1 MVRKSS
7 VHILLIS
14 FLLILPGQLL
24 SLGLGEIEV
33 DSALNQP
40 LNAQIGLISARAD
53 ELEEMRVELAPAN
66 VFDRVGVPRPYF
78 LTQLK
83 FTPVSLPGGGTAIR
97 VTSKDPV
104 REPFLTF
111 LVEVTWPKGRLLREY
126 TVLLDPPEFAQQR
139 APQIATP
146 VTTPV
151 IQDQVVEAEPVE
163 VPQVVTPTEVVT
175 AEQTTDVEAVREQLD
190 RELGLNGSASEA
202 TTEIVDDVVET
213 VATPIAEEPVVN
225 EPAADVIEDAVVES
239 VVEST
244 RVYDVADDVI
254 IPEDIPGN
262 EGVISSGGE
271 AVVSSD
277 VVDADVI
284 EAEVIAESEV
294 YTESSVTAGE
304 HVVVGGDT
312 LFKIAKNAKPSSAVS
327 INQMMVAIQQANP
340 DAFARNNINLLK
352 KGAVLRIPDVG
363 EAQSASSAEARNL
376 ISQQNALW
384 REYRNNTSQVAA
396 KNVDAPELVE
406 EKNTVVSEAKQAL
419 KETVKETVKKAE
431 TVKQDLNIL
440 AAEDGKQ
447 ADSSMQIAGG
457 EELKKLQNEVTLTKE
472 LAESKGKEAE
482 ELKSRVEALESM
494 LEKKE
499 KILTIQNQQLK
510 DLQQQ
515 LSTEEDKAATA
526 EKMLK
531 EKAAQEE
538 VKPEVKSEVKPQAK
552 PIEKKIVEEV
562 KKPLVEPLPEFADP
576 VVAEQPMAKP
586 RLEPLPDWDSLP
598 EIEPIKEEVV
608 AEVTPTEKPTEV
620 KPEEV
625 KPEQVKPVQTPAE
638 INQAETVAGSDTA
651 SGVMGFATSLYER
664 FKSVLLPLVGGL
676 LLLLGGLWFW
686 RKKSVKTVELSG
698 LGEMP
703 MELGEDDDHFDDILD
718 ETIVTPQTNVAE
730 EVDDVGTIDDL
741 GLDDEDM
748 GFTPNAAETSGDAE
762 LGEDVFDEADVYISY
777 GLHQQAQDLLTD
789 AIAKDPNNSDY
800 KAKLAEVY
808 YSQKD
813 SQAFEQYAEKVK
825 DEVGESSE
833 QWQNILAMGKEI
845 APSSALFAG
854 AAALGVAAKAAID
867 KPGEADVDI
876 GLQTVIDNPL
886 SDANLEDTFLDND
899 AGTDDDDGLDFN
911 IDDPLAEGDLEDD
924 PVASKIM
931 EANETSDILNFEVD
945 DLSDDIL
952 EDDAEEDDAD
962 ADTVMDAMATG
973 LHETASM
980 DDLTQELEQ
989 IGMQTTMNDLKPLD
1003 LDEGEIDI
1011 AAATDDT
1018 VAMQSDDFDIDTALT
1033 PADPDET
1040 AAYKPSS
1047 LDGNFGGDDTE
1058 QFDVTNMDTEFLDPA
1073 EQTVAQTHTD
1083 LQELG
1088 PPSLIE
1094 EVGTKLDL
1102 AKAFVDMGDS
1112 DAAKETLLEVIN
1124 EGDESQI
1131 KAAKDLMDK
1140 LGS

>member
-1 MVRKSS
+1 MRKSS

-14 FLLILPGQLL
+14 LLLFLPGQLL

-126 TVLLDPPEFAQQR
+126 TVLLDPPEFAQQQ

-146 VTTPV
+146 VTAPV
-151 IQDQVVEAEPVE
+151 IQEQVVEAEPVAT
-163 VPQVVTPTEVVT
+163 PQVVTPTEVIT
-175 AEQTTDVEAVREQLD
+175 ESTNDDVERLREQMD
-190 RELGLNGSASEA
+190 RELGIDDDATIAVTDVADEVAEEAVTIEPTVADSIEVESAVEEVEDA
-202 TTEIVDDVVET
+202 VVET
-213 VATPIAEEPVVN
+213 VAESQPVM
-225 EPAADVIEDAVVES
+225 E
-239 VVEST
+239 
-244 RVYDVADDVI
+244 VADDVI
-254 IPEDIPGN
+254 IPEDIPGSEEIITSAPVETVN
-262 EGVISSGGE
+262 AEE
-271 AVVSSD
+271 
-277 VVDADVI
+277 I

-294 YTESSVTAGE
+294 YTEASVAGE
-304 HVVVGGDT
+304 HLVQSGDT
-312 LFKIAKNAKPSSAVS
+312 LYKIAKNAKQSSAVS
-327 INQMMVAIQQANP
+327 INQMMIAIQQANP
-340 DAFARNNINLLK
+340 NAFARNNVNLLK
-352 KGAVLRIPDVG
+352 KGAVLRIPNIE
-363 EAQSASSAEARNL
+363 EAQSASSAEARKM

-384 REYRNNTSQVAA
+384 REYRSNVSQVAA
-396 KNVDAPELVE
+396 KNIDAPELVDD
-406 EKNTVVSEAKQAL
+406 KSTVVSEAKQAL
-419 KETVKETVKKAE
+419 KETTKKSEA
-431 TVKQDLNIL
+431 VKQDLNIL

-447 ADSSMQIAGG
+447 SDSKMQVAGG

-472 LAESKGKEAE
+472 LAESKSKEAE

-499 KILTIQNQQLK
+499 KILNIQNQQLK
-510 DLQQQ
+510 DLQEQ
-515 LSTEEDKAATA
+515 LGTEADKAAAA

-531 EKAAQEE
+531 EKAAQEAT
-538 VKPEVKSEVKPQAK
+538 KPEVKSEAKPEAKPIAK
-552 PIEKKIVEEV
+552 PIEKTIVEEV
-562 KKPLVEPLPEFADP
+562 KKPVVEPLPEFTEP
-576 VVAEQPMAKP
+576 VVAEQPISKP
-586 RLEPLPDWDSLP
+586 KLQPLPDWESLP
-598 EIEPIKEEVV
+598 EIEPVKEGVV
-608 AEVTPTEKPTEV
+608 AEATPTEKPTEV

-625 KPEQVKPVQTPAE
+625 KPLEKPAE
-638 INQAETVAGSDTA
+638 VKQVEAPKLPDNASEAT
-651 SGVMGFATSLYER
+651 SGVMGFATSIIER
-664 FKSVLLPLVGGL
+664 FKNVLLPLVGGA

-718 ETIVTPQTNVAE
+718 ETIVTPQTNADAE
-730 EVDDVGTIDDL
+730 MNDDVGSMDDL

-748 GFTPNAAETSGDAE
+748 GFSPTSDANDAE
-762 LGEDVFDEADVYISY
+762 LGEDVLDEADVYISY

-789 AIAKDPNNSDY
+789 AITKEPNNNDY

-813 SQAFEQYAEKVK
+813 SQAFEEYAEKIK
-825 DEVGESSE
+825 GEVGESSS
-833 QWQNILAMGKEI
+833 QWQNIISMGKEL
-845 APSSALFAG
+845 APTSALFAG
-854 AAALGVAAKAAID
+854 AAALGVAAKSAID
-867 KPGEADVDI
+867 KPDQADVDI

-899 AGTDDDDGLDFN
+899 AGNENEDGLDFN
-911 IDDPLAEGDLEDD
+911 IDDPMADELEDD

-952 EDDAEEDDAD
+952 DDEDADADAD

-1003 LDEGEIDI
+1003 LDESAMDDV
-1011 AAATDDT
+1011 AASLDDT
-1018 VAMQSDDFDIDTALT
+1018 VAMQADEFDIDTALT
-1033 PADPDET
+1033 SPDPEET

-1047 LDGNFGGDDTE
+1047 LEGDLGGDDTE
-1058 QFDVTNMDTEFLDPA
+1058 QFDVSNMDTEFLDPA

-1140 LGS
+1140 LGN

>member
-1 MVRKSS
+1 MRKSS
-7 VHILLIS
+7 IQILLIS
-14 FLLILPGQLL
+14 LLLFLPGQLL

-40 LNAQIGLISARAD
+40 LNAQINLISARAD

-83 FTPVSLPGGGTAIR
+83 FTPVSIPGGGTAIR

-126 TVLLDPPEFAQQR
+126 TVLLDPPEFAQQQ

-146 VTTPV
+146 VTTPA
-151 IQDQVVEAEPVE
+151 IQEQVVEAEPVA
-163 VPQVVTPTEVVT
+163 VPQATRPDVVV
-175 AEQTTDVEAVREQLD
+175 AEPTTDIEAVREQLD
-190 RELGLNGSASEA
+190 RELGIDGDEQIAE
-202 TTEIVDDVVET
+202 TEMVPVDEEIVEIEPAAEEIEEAVVET
-213 VATPIAEEPVVN
+213 VIESQPV
-225 EPAADVIEDAVVES
+225 
-239 VVEST
+239 T
-244 RVYDVADDVI
+244 DVANDVI
-254 IPEDIPGN
+254 IPEDIPGS
-262 EGVISSGGE
+262 EEVMTSEPVE
-271 AVVSSD
+271 AE
-277 VVDADVI
+277 VI
-284 EAEVIAESEV
+284 EAEVVAESEV
-294 YTESSVTAGE
+294 YTEASVAGE

-312 LFKIAKNAKPSSAVS
+312 LFKIAKNAKQSSAIS
-327 INQMMVAIQQANP
+327 INQMMIAIQQANP
-340 DAFARNNINLLK
+340 NAFTRNNVNLLK
-352 KGAVLRIPDVG
+352 KGAVLRIPDAG
-363 EAQSASSAEARNL
+363 EAQSTSSSEARKM

-384 REYRNNTSQVAA
+384 REYKGTASQIAA
-396 KNVDAPELVE
+396 KNVDAPELVKE
-406 EKNTVVSEAKQAL
+406 SKTVVSETKQAL
-419 KETVKETVKKAE
+419 KEATKKTEA
-431 TVKQDLNIL
+431 VKQDLNIL

-447 ADSSMQIAGG
+447 SDSNMQIAGG
-457 EELKKLQNEVTLTKE
+457 EEVKKLQNEITLTKE

-510 DLQQQ
+510 DLQKQ
-515 LSTEEDKAATA
+515 LSTETDKAATA

-531 EKAAQEE
+531 EKAVQEE
-538 VKPEVKSEVKPQAK
+538 VKPAAKPIAK
-552 PIEKKIVEEV
+552 PIEKTVVEEV
-562 KKPLVEPLPEFADP
+562 KKPIVEPLPEFTEPLVSD
-576 VVAEQPMAKP
+576 QPAAKP

-598 EIEPIKEEVV
+598 EIEPIKEEV
-608 AEVTPTEKPTEV
+608 AEVKPTEKPAEVKPEAVKPVEKPTEV
-620 KPEEV
+620 KQVEAPNAPEAA
-625 KPEQVKPVQTPAE
+625 TG
-638 INQAETVAGSDTA
+638 I
-651 SGVMGFATSLYER
+651 MGFATSLIER
-664 FKSVLLPLVGGL
+664 FKDVLLPLVGGA

-718 ETIVTPQTNVAE
+718 ETIVTPQTNAAP
-730 EVDDVGTIDDL
+730 EVESDAGTMDDL

-748 GFTPNAAETSGDAE
+748 GFTPATSDASDDAE
-762 LGEDVFDEADVYISY
+762 LGEDVLDEADVYISY

-789 AIAKDPNNSDY
+789 AIAKEPNNNDY

-813 SQAFEQYAEKVK
+813 SEGFEQYAEKIK
-825 DEVGESSE
+825 DEVGESSS
-833 QWQNILAMGKEI
+833 QWQNILSMGKEL

-867 KPGEADVDI
+867 KPDEADVDI

-899 AGTDDDDGLDFN
+899 AGADDDDGLDFN
-911 IDDPLAEGDLEDD
+911 VDDPMAEDLEDD

-952 EDDAEEDDAD
+952 EEDDDVDAD
-962 ADTVMDAMATG
+962 ADTVMDAMSTG

-1003 LDEGEIDI
+1003 LDEGALD
-1011 AAATDDT
+1011 AAASLDDT
-1018 VAMQSDDFDIDTALT
+1018 VAMQSDDLDIDTALT
-1033 PADPDET
+1033 PEDPDQT
-1040 AAYKPSS
+1040 AAYKSSS
-1047 LDGNFGGDDTE
+1047 LEGDFGGDDTE

-1140 LGS
+1140 LGG

>member
-14 FLLILPGQLL
+14 LLLFLPGQLL

-40 LNAQIGLISARAD
+40 LNAQINLISARAD

-126 TVLLDPPEFAQQR
+126 TVLLDPPEFAQQQ

-151 IQDQVVEAEPVE
+151 IQEQVIEAEPVVATEITTSNE
-163 VPQVVTPTEVVT
+163 VI
-175 AEQTTDVEAVREQLD
+175 AESTTDIEVVREQID
-190 RELGLNGSASEA
+190 RELGIDDNA
-202 TTEIVDDVVET
+202 TIAVTDEVVEEVET
-213 VATPIAEEPVVN
+213 IEPVTA
-225 EPAADVIEDAVVES
+225 EPIEVEPTAEIIEDAVVET
-239 VVEST
+239 VVESQP
-244 RVYDVADDVI
+244 VMNVADDVI
-254 IPEDIPGN
+254 IPEDIPGS
-262 EGVISSGGE
+262 EE
-271 AVVSSD
+271 VV
-277 VVDADVI
+277 VNAEEI

-294 YTESSVTAGE
+294 YTQASVAGE
-304 HVVVGGDT
+304 HVVVSGDT
-312 LFKIAKNAKPSSAVS
+312 LFKIAKDAKSSNAVS
-327 INQMMVAIQQANP
+327 INQMMIAIQQANP
-340 DAFARNNINLLK
+340 DAFSRNNVNLLK
-352 KGAVLRIPDVG
+352 KGAVLRIPDAQ
-363 EAQSASSAEARNL
+363 EAQSASSAEARKM

-384 REYRNNTSQVAA
+384 REYRGNVSQVAA
-396 KNVDAPELVE
+396 KNIDAPELVD
-406 EKNTVVSEAKQAL
+406 EKSEVVNEAKQAL
-419 KETVKETVKKAE
+419 KETAKKADA
-431 TVKQDLNIL
+431 VKQDLNIL

-447 ADSSMQIAGG
+447 SDSNMQIAGG
-457 EELKKLQNEVTLTKE
+457 EEIKKLQNEVTLTKE

-499 KILTIQNQQLK
+499 KILNIQNQQLK
-510 DLQQQ
+510 DLQEQ
-515 LSTEEDKAATA
+515 LGTEANKAAAA

-531 EKAAQEE
+531 EKAAQEITKPV
-538 VKPEVKSEVKPQAK
+538 VKPEAKPVAK
-552 PIEKKIVEEV
+552 PIEKPVVEEI
-562 KKPLVEPLPEFADP
+562 KKPIVEPLPEFAEP
-576 VVAEQPMAKP
+576 ILVEQPVATP

-598 EIEPIKEEVV
+598 EIELKEESV
-608 AEVTPTEKPTEV
+608 AEVSPAEKPAE
-620 KPEEV
+620 
-625 KPEQVKPVQTPAE
+625 VKPVQKPAE
-638 INQAETVAGSDTA
+638 VKQVEAPNVPENMPEAA
-651 SGVMGFATSLYER
+651 SGVMGFATSLIER
-664 FKSVLLPLVGGL
+664 FKSVLLPLVGGA

-718 ETIVTPQTNVAE
+718 ETIVTPQTNAAPE
-730 EVDDVGTIDDL
+730 ISDDAGTMDDL

-748 GFTPNAAETSGDAE
+748 GFTPTTSEADGDTE
-762 LGEDVFDEADVYISY
+762 LGEDVLDEADVYISY

-789 AIAKDPNNSDY
+789 AIANEPNNNDY

-813 SQAFEQYAEKVK
+813 SQAFEQYAEKIK
-825 DEVGESSE
+825 GEVGETSS
-833 QWQNILAMGKEI
+833 QWQNILSMGKEL

-854 AAALGVAAKAAID
+854 AAALGVAAKAAVD
-867 KPGEADVDI
+867 KPDEADVDI

-899 AGTDDDDGLDFN
+899 ASDDNDDGLDFN
-911 IDDPLAEGDLEDD
+911 IDDPMADDIEDD

-952 EDDAEEDDAD
+952 EDDDGDGD

-1003 LDEGEIDI
+1003 LDESAMDDDL
-1011 AAATDDT
+1011 AASLDDT

-1033 PADPDET
+1033 PADPEET

-1047 LDGNFGGDDTE
+1047 LEGNFGGDDTE

>member
-14 FLLILPGQLL
+14 LLLILPGPLF
-24 SLGLGEIEV
+24 SLGLGDIEV

-146 VTTPV
+146 VTTPA
-151 IQDQVVEAEPVE
+151 IQEQLVEAEPVA
-163 VPQVVTPTEVVT
+163 VPESMPEASQATEVV
-175 AEQTTDVEAVREQLD
+175 AEPTTDIELVREQLD
-190 RELGLNGSASEA
+190 RELGLQGSTTEA
-202 TTEIVDDVVET
+202 TTEVIEEVAET
-213 VATPIAEEPVVN
+213 TAVPIAEEIAAE
-225 EPAADVIEDAVVES
+225 EPAVDEIEDAVVES
-239 VVEST
+239 VAESST
-244 RVYDVADDVI
+244 VSDLADDII
-254 IPEDIPGN
+254 IPEDIPG
-262 EGVISSGGE
+262 SE
-271 AVVSSD
+271 AVVSSPA
-277 VVDADVI
+277 VDAEVI
-284 EAEVIAESEV
+284 EAEVVAESDVFVEP
-294 YTESSVTAGE
+294 SVAGE

-340 DAFARNNINLLK
+340 DAFARNNVNLLK
-352 KGAVLRIPDVG
+352 KGAVLRIPDIG
-363 EAQSASSAEARNL
+363 EAQSASSTEARKI

-384 REYRNNTSQVAA
+384 REYRNNASQVAA
-396 KNVDAPELVE
+396 KNVDAPELVKE
-406 EKNTVVSEAKQAL
+406 NNTIVTEAKEAL
-419 KETVKETVKKAE
+419 KETAKETVKKAE

-440 AAEDGKQ
+440 AAEDGEQ
-447 ADSSMQIAGG
+447 ADNSMQIAGG

-515 LSTEEDKAATA
+515 LSTEEDKAAAA

-531 EKAAQEE
+531 EKAVQEE
-538 VKPEVKSEVKPQAK
+538 TKPEVKSEAKPVAK
-552 PIEKKIVEEV
+552 PIDKKIVEEV

-576 VVAEQPMAKP
+576 VVAEQPLAKP
-586 RLEPLPDWDSLP
+586 KLEPLPDWDSLP
-598 EIEPIKEEVV
+598 EIEPIKEEVI
-608 AEVTPTEKPTEV
+608 AEATPTEKPAET
-620 KPEEV
+620 
-625 KPEQVKPVQTPAE
+625 KPEQTKPVQTPAE
-638 INQAETVAGSDTA
+638 NNQVETATGSDAA
-651 SGVMGFATSLYER
+651 SGIMGFATSLFER
-664 FKSVLLPLVGGL
+664 FKNVLLPLVGGL

-718 ETIVTPQTNVAE
+718 ETIVTPQTNATE
-730 EVDDVGTIDDL
+730 EVKDVGTIEDL
-741 GLDDEDM
+741 GLNDEDM
-748 GFTPNAAETSGDAE
+748 GFTPNAEESSGDTE

-777 GLHQQAQDLLTD
+777 GLHQQAQDLLND

-813 SQAFEQYAEKVK
+813 AQAFEQYAEKIK

-833 QWQNILAMGKEI
+833 QWQDILAMGKEI
-845 APSSALFAG
+845 APTSALFAG
-854 AAALGVAAKAAID
+854 AAALGVAAKAAVD
-867 KPGEADVDI
+867 KPEIADVDI

-886 SDANLEDTFLDND
+886 SDENLEDTFLDND

-911 IDDPLAEGDLEDD
+911 IDDPLAEDQIEDD

-952 EDDAEEDDAD
+952 EDDAEDIDAD

-1003 LDEGEIDI
+1003 LDEGALD
-1011 AAATDDT
+1011 AAASTDDT

-1040 AAYKPSS
+1040 AAYKSSS